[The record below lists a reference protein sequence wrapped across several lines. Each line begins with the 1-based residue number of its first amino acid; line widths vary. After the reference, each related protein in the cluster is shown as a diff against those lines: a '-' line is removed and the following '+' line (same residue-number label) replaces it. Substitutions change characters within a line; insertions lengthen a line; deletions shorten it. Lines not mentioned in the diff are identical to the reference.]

1 MAAASVR
8 LNPQS
13 KNERRDKEG
22 ERERTS
28 EQHKKSLDTNMQ
40 FNTNFIYWTYAHWCS
55 QWNNNGDIHS
65 SKRK

>member
-40 FNTNFIYWTYAHWCS
+40 FNTNFIY
-55 QWNNNGDIHS
+55 
-65 SKRK
+65 